1 MHLGFTQNIKF
12 NGSLTISGS
21 KSESNRALLL
31 QKFLPNL
38 KIQNLSDSDD
48 TQYLKRAL
56 ENSNSEINIGHAG
69 TAMRFLTAYY
79 AIQEGTTVSITGS
92 DRMKERPIQVL
103 VDALRNLG
111 ADISYIENDGF
122 PPLKIIGKKLN
133 KHKVAIKADVS
144 SQYISALLLI
154 APFLENGLE
163 LELIGEITSLPY
175 LQMTLSLLEQIG
187 VKTHFDG
194 TRISIEKIKEIQPQ
208 PIYIESDWS
217 SASYYYSIM
226 ALSEVGS
233 TLNLSHFKK
242 DSLQGD
248 RVLSE
253 LYQNFGVQTLFNDQ
267 SITLKKVANELPEGL
282 FKADFTEC
290 PDIAQTLAVT
300 CLAIGVNAHFTGLHT
315 LKIKETD
322 RVQALKNE
330 MEKLGATVQIDDTSL
345 WLATTKN
352 PNSNV
357 SIQTYNDHRMA
368 MAFAPLAM
376 KIPLNIE
383 NPEVVTKSYPNFW
396 NDINQIL
403 NNTLI

>member
-1 MHLGFTQNIKF
+1 MYLHYYKNKMLS
-12 NGSLTISGS
+12 GSITISGS

-56 ENSNSEINIGHAG
+56 ENSNPEINIGHAG

-111 ADISYIENDGF
+111 ATISYEEKDGF
-122 PPLKIIGKKLN
+122 PPLKITGKKLN

-163 LELIGEITSLPY
+163 LELIGAITSLPY

-187 VKTHFDG
+187 VKTHFDDS
-194 TRISIEKIKEIQPQ
+194 RIFIEKIKEIKPQ

-233 TLNLSHFKK
+233 ALDLSYFKK

-253 LYQNFGVQTLFNDQ
+253 LYQHFGVQTSFNNH
-267 SITLKKVANELPEGL
+267 SITLKKVANKLPES
-282 FKADFTEC
+282 FFEANFTEC

-300 CLAIGVNAHFTGLHT
+300 CLAMGVNAHFSGLHT

-322 RVQALKNE
+322 RLQALKNE
-330 MEKLGATVQIDDTSL
+330 MEKLGANVQIDDTSL
-345 WLATTKN
+345 RITSPEHLKKER
-352 PNSNV
+352 

-396 NDINQIL
+396 NDINQLL
-403 NNTLI
+403 NNTSI